1 VLHIPNNWLTL
12 SITVLI
18 VLVVVGFGAWW
29 WLRDC
34 SPHEQKLSWNQVMT
48 NRIHLS
54 LIDERG
60 RHWRLDIFYNED
72 IVSPTY
78 VVKAER
84 VLNIQLP
91 VNATFR
97 DYLRLIKH
105 LKGVHKNFLSL
116 AEGVVEESRLK
127 HLDLTK
133 EDLSLYREFK
143 RNLLLRVLLKR

>member
-1 VLHIPNNWLTL
+1 M
-12 SITVLI
+12 
-18 VLVVVGFGAWW
+18 VLVILGGCAWW
-29 WLRDC
+29 WVRDC
-34 SPHEQKLSWNQVMT
+34 SPREQKLSWNQVMV

-84 VLNIQLP
+84 DLNIQLP
-91 VNATFR
+91 VNATLK

-116 AEGVVEESRLK
+116 TEGVVEESRLK
-127 HLDLTK
+127 NLDLTK
-133 EDLSLYREFK
+133 EDISLYREFK